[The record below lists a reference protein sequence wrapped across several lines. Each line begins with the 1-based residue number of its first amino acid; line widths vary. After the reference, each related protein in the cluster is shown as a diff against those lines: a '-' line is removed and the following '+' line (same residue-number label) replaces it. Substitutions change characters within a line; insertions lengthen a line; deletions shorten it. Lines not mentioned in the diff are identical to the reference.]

1 MYKLLLVDDEP
12 IIREGLERMID
23 WEKLSLKMTASCPN
37 AIAALD
43 SMTDDMPDILLTDI
57 RLPGMTGLE
66 LVQRAVALHPML
78 QCIVLSGYDTFQ
90 YAQEALKYG
99 VIEYLLK
106 PCDQE
111 ELENALRRACTNID
125 KNRKKVLYLYD
136 ERRQRIKSLV
146 DSFNALRESGL
157 NADQIKR
164 QVGELVK
171 TVEDPSLLQETL
183 IAVVTGSMGSG
194 QTEWG
199 MNVITDAL
207 RDRESLEDL
216 IVRSLL
222 RLRKEGGAARSND
235 FVQQMLAYMNA
246 HYADEAL
253 SLQYIADNV
262 VYMNADYIGREFT
275 RSVGQKFS
283 SQLLSIRMEHAKL
296 LIRSDPSLHS
306 YEIAEKVGLGEH
318 VNKRPSQLSG
328 GQMQRVAIARA
339 LAQEPQVLLFDELT
353 SNLDVKNQADVLSF
367 IKKLTVDKNVITV
380 AIVHDLSLALRFAD
394 DIAFMKDGKILRQC
408 PADCVTAQDFKDTF
422 DVNADVV
429 EINGKKTIIYED

>member
-23 WEKLSLKMTASCPN
+23 WEKLNLKMTASCPN

-78 QCIVLSGYDTFQ
+78 QCIVPSGYDTFQ

-146 DSFNALRESGL
+146 DSFNALRERPECRP
-157 NADQIKR
+157 DQAPGWR
-164 QVGELVK
+164 AGQ

-183 IAVVTGSMGSG
+183 IAVVT
-194 QTEWG
+194 
-199 MNVITDAL
+199 
-207 RDRESLEDL
+207 
-216 IVRSLL
+216 
-222 RLRKEGGAARSND
+222 EGWAAAR
-235 FVQQMLAYMNA
+235 
-246 HYADEAL
+246 
-253 SLQYIADNV
+253 
-262 VYMNADYIGREFT
+262 
-275 RSVGQKFS
+275 
-283 SQLLSIRMEHAKL
+283 
-296 LIRSDPSLHS
+296 PSG
-306 YEIAEKVGLGEH
+306 V
-318 VNKRPSQLSG
+318 
-328 GQMQRVAIARA
+328 
-339 LAQEPQVLLFDELT
+339 
-353 SNLDVKNQADVLSF
+353 
-367 IKKLTVDKNVITV
+367 
-380 AIVHDLSLALRFAD
+380 
-394 DIAFMKDGKILRQC
+394 
-408 PADCVTAQDFKDTF
+408 
-422 DVNADVV
+422 
-429 EINGKKTIIYED
+429 

>member
-23 WEKLSLKMTASCPN
+23 WDKLDLKMTASCPN

-146 DSFNALRESGL
+146 DSFNTLRESDL

-275 RSVGQKFS
+275 RESLIAGIRAATPHAEVRVALCAAGRIRFPQDLTLLHGERYPVHRADGQ
-283 SQLLSIRMEHAKL
+283 R
-296 LIRSDPSLHS
+296 RSDTP
-306 YEIAEKVGLGEH
+306 AVTRTRRDRPFRACAGGVRGVVRVGRRHG
-318 VNKRPSQLSG
+318 RGARG
-328 GQMQRVAIARA
+328 GTEECQRAGSTG
-339 LAQEPQVLLFDELT
+339 F
-353 SNLDVKNQADVLSF
+353 
-367 IKKLTVDKNVITV
+367 
-380 AIVHDLSLALRFAD
+380 SLAHA
-394 DIAFMKDGKILRQC
+394 A
-408 PADCVTAQDFKDTF
+408 T
-422 DVNADVV
+422 
-429 EINGKKTIIYED
+429 